1 MAKQKTVKM
10 WKSSPNQKFSGG
22 SFKKSVKEKGF
33 VCPTCGYA
41 AFRMAKLSHCPL
53 CVICARCGKG
63 IRNCKCKEGE

>member
-10 WKSSPNQKFSGG
+10 WKTSSSKKFSSGLQ
-22 SFKKSVKEKGF
+22 KKKVEKGF

-41 AFRMAKLSHCPL
+41 AFKMAKLSHCPL

-63 IRNCKCKEGE
+63 VRQCSCKEGE